1 MKNAEIK
8 PITINGFTFRIDFTM
23 GVYNRRYEA
32 RRGEVVLKSKSL
44 DYLVRKVKKYP
55 QEA

>member
-1 MKNAEIK
+1 MK
-8 PITINGFTFRIDFTM
+8 PMTINGFTFRIDFTT

-44 DYLVRKVKKYP
+44 DYLIRKVKKYP